1 MNHWRFWDTEPGHR
15 KIRWWRETA
24 REMAREA
31 REWRGAMEDLDT
43 YDGNAAICIREQFET
58 THRLRGI
65 LREAASILAKAT
77 ETHRDYA
84 GIEAVAALAHVAA
97 QVIRLQDETI
107 ADRDTEIAEL
117 RAELEARAE
126 VIASLQRSLES
137 KRIALANKRAQ
148 VAALANKNADLQ
160 AVINR
165 LRAGDELRAKGK
177 P

>member
-1 MNHWRFWDTEPGHR
+1 
-15 KIRWWRETA
+15 
-24 REMAREA
+24 
-31 REWRGAMEDLDT
+31 MEDLDT
-43 YDGNAAICIREQFET
+43 YDGNAAVCIRDQFAT

-126 VIASLQRSLES
+126 VITG
-137 KRIALANKRAQ
+137 
-148 VAALANKNADLQ
+148 LQ
-160 AVINR
+160 AAMVEMRETVDR
-165 LRAGDELRAKGK
+165 LRAGDDLRGRVADETGVEWE
-177 P
+177 PTP